1 MENIIKWKDLE
12 LKVLD
17 INKSHAN
24 GGRLQK
30 FWVEDIKSGRQF
42 LIKNSGWFSYEP
54 ISEKIAYIIGRDL
67 GLDVLEYDV
76 MPRELFSDMLS
87 FNPFCKYVSIC
98 EKIDRKGFQ
107 LMSIAEVKRARN
119 LVRLEGEEPV
129 TNKQV
134 MYEVLSKNFID
145 TMILFD
151 AIIGN
156 KDRHYGNVHVLRDK
170 DGNITGAPL
179 IDHGDSLCAS
189 TASLYLRL
197 LGDKVG
203 DKIDESSTMAYS
215 HDEQVKY
222 ISSIT
227 TINFSVVSKTIQ
239 ILTDIE
245 PTLQLLPKARRIV
258 IKNYITYRLHK
269 YIDYVKNNKHIM
281 EPMDIDIPIREKE
294 HT

>member
-67 GLDVLEYDV
+67 GLDVLEYDI

-87 FNPFCKYVSIC
+87 FNPLCKYVSIC

-189 TASLYLRL
+189 TASLYLKL

-215 HDEQVKY
+215 HDEQVRY

>member
-1 MENIIKWKDLE
+1 ME

-42 LIKNSGWFSYEP
+42 LIKNSGWFSFEP

-67 GLDVLEYDV
+67 GLDVLEYDI
-76 MPRELFSDMLS
+76 MPREMFKSMLS

-98 EKIDRKGFQ
+98 EKIDRKGYQ

-119 LVRLEGEEPV
+119 LVKDENEEPV

-170 DGNITGAPL
+170 DGVISGAPL

-189 TASLYLRL
+189 TAL
-197 LGDKVG
+197 LALKLAGDKVG
-203 DKIDESSTMAYS
+203 DKIDEASTMAYT

-222 ISSIT
+222 ISTIT
-227 TINFSVVSKTIQ
+227 TINYNVVSKTIQ
-239 ILTDIE
+239 ILNDIE
-245 PTLQLLPKARRIV
+245 PTLKLLPKSRAFV

-269 YIDYVKNNKHIM
+269 YIDYVKNNRHEM
-281 EPMDIDIPIREKE
+281 EPLDIDVPIKEKE